1 VNAEPVTERR
11 FARRVAA
18 VAAAA
23 GTLLTAGCA
32 AGQDAQTA
40 YQKPTLDGTLADVG
54 NLHLRG
60 VSILP
65 PSGTVYRAGSSARMR
80 LVIVNS
86 GAAADRL
93 TSVTSARITTWAA
106 FNNSL
111 AATANVGGSRTVAVP
126 PGVRTSFGVPETRS
140 VLLLR
145 GLKAKTFPGTIV
157 RLTFT
162 FARAGTVTV
171 PVPVQ
176 LSSPPGTST
185 VPEPSVSALR

>member
-1 VNAEPVTERR
+1 MNAEPVTERR

-18 VAAAA
+18 VVVAA
-23 GTLLTAGCA
+23 GTLLTAACA

-40 YQKPTLDGTLADVG
+40 DQKPTLDGTEADVG

-65 PSGTVYRAGSSARMR
+65 PSGTFYRTGSSARMR

-86 GAAADRL
+86 GATTDRL
-93 TSVTSARITTWAA
+93 TSVTSPKVTTWAS

-111 AATANVGGSRTVAVP
+111 AATANIGATRSVPVP
-126 PGVRTSFGVPETRS
+126 PGARTSYGVPETRS
-140 VLLLR
+140 VLVLR
-145 GLKAKTFPGTIV
+145 ALKTNVFPGTVV

-171 PVPVQ
+171 AVPVQ
-176 LSSPPGTST
+176 LFSPPGSST
-185 VPEPSVSALR
+185 IPEPSVSAVG

>member
-1 VNAEPVTERR
+1 MDAEPVIERR

-18 VAAAA
+18 AVAAA
-23 GTLLTAGCA
+23 GLLLTSACA
-32 AGQDAQTA
+32 AGQRAETA
-40 YQKPTLDGTLADVG
+40 EEKPTLDGALADVG

-65 PSGTVYRAGSSARMR
+65 PSGNFYAAGASARMR

-86 GAAADRL
+86 GATADRL
-93 TSVTSARITTWAA
+93 TSVTSTQITSWAA

-111 AATANVGGSRTVAVP
+111 AATANIGGSRSVPVA
-126 PGVRTSFGVPETRS
+126 PGARTSFGVPETRS
-140 VLLLR
+140 VLSLS
-145 GLKAKTFPGTIV
+145 GLKSKLFPGSAI
-157 RLTFT
+157 RLTFS

-176 LSSPPGTST
+176 LSSPPGSST
-185 VPEPSVSALR
+185 IPEPSVSALR